1 MPSTVTTA
9 ANIAVNTAVLYSA
22 DEKAAMQLAIDAA
35 ERAIKLG
42 DMPFGATLVAPNGK
56 VLLVAANNQ
65 HSTSDCTGH
74 AEMVLVRE
82 GQKQLG
88 LAALRGT
95 TVYASGEPCAMCSGA
110 MFWAGVKRV
119 VFAASTA
126 QIIEAL
132 GEPILPM
139 TSAQTLAGAVPA
151 VQVDGPLMGD
161 AAYAVLKR
169 FANS

>member
-1 MPSTVTTA
+1 MTTPV
-9 ANIAVNTAVLYSA
+9 IYS
-22 DEKAAMQLAIDAA
+22 DHEKAAMQLAIHAA
-35 ERAIKLG
+35 ERAITTG
-42 DMPFGATLVAPNGK
+42 DMPFGATLVAPDGK

-65 HSTSDCTGH
+65 HSATDCTGH

-82 GQKQLG
+82 AQKQLG
-88 LAALRGT
+88 LAALRGS

-110 MFWAGVKRV
+110 MFWAGIQRV

-139 TSAQTLAGAVPA
+139 TSAQTLAGATPA

-169 FANS
+169 FAARN

>member
-1 MPSTVTTA
+1 MMTT
-9 ANIAVNTAVLYSA
+9 TMTTTMTYSPE
-22 DEKAAMQLAIDAA
+22 EKAAMQLAIDAS
-35 ERAIKLG
+35 ERAITAG
-42 DMPFGATLVAPNGK
+42 DMPFGATLVAPDGK

-65 HSTSDCTGH
+65 NSAPDCTGH

-88 LAALRGT
+88 LPALRGT

-139 TSAQTLAGAVPA
+139 TSAQTLAGAMPA
-151 VQVDGPLMGD
+151 MQVDGPLMGD
-161 AAYAVLKR
+161 TAFAVLKR
-169 FANS
+169 FALCS

>member
-1 MPSTVTTA
+1 LIKSEKLTIMTTSV
-9 ANIAVNTAVLYSA
+9 IYS
-22 DEKAAMQLAIDAA
+22 DSDKAAMQLAIDAA
-35 ERAIKLG
+35 QRAITSG
-42 DMPFGATLVAPNGK
+42 DMPFGATLVAPDGK

-65 HSTSDCTGH
+65 NSASDCTGH

-88 LAALRGT
+88 LPALRGT

-139 TSAQTLAGAVPA
+139 TSAQTLAGALPA
-151 VQVDGPLMGD
+151 MQVDGPLMGD
-161 AAYAVLKR
+161 AAYAVLKK
-169 FANS
+169 FARTE

>member
-1 MPSTVTTA
+1 MPCTLAPAMTTKA
-9 ANIAVNTAVLYSA
+9 LYSD
-22 DEKAAMQLAIDAA
+22 DEKAAMQLAIGAA
-35 ERAIKLG
+35 ERAITAG
-42 DMPFGATLVAPNGK
+42 DMPFGATLVAPDGT

-65 HSTSDCTGH
+65 NSASDCTGH

-82 GQKQLG
+82 GQKRLG

-132 GEPILPM
+132 GEPVLPM
-139 TSAQTLAGAVPA
+139 TSAQTLTGAVPA
-151 VQVDGPLMGD
+151 VQVDGPFMGD
-161 AAYAVLKR
+161 AAYAVLKM
-169 FANS
+169 FVQKG

>member
-1 MPSTVTTA
+1 MTNATLSTSTFS
-9 ANIAVNTAVLYSA
+9 IA
-22 DEKAAMQLAIDAA
+22 EKAAMQLAIDAA
-35 ERAIKLG
+35 ERAITAS
-42 DMPFGATLVAPNGK
+42 DMPFGATLVAPDGK

-65 HSTSDCTGH
+65 NSASDCTGH

-95 TVYASGEPCAMCSGA
+95 TVYASGEPCSMCSGA

-151 VQVDGPLMGD
+151 VNVDGPLLGD
-161 AAYAVLKR
+161 EAYAVLKR
-169 FANS
+169 FAQQG